1 MEGKN
6 KIVLYRKRFQELTY
20 RNTESGKQNAA
31 LQMQIQSRDLN
42 TLFNLKICNYL
53 ASKILLPL
61 FSYVYYLR
69 FSDI

>member
-42 TLFNLKICNYL
+42 TFCLI
-53 ASKILLPL
+53 
-61 FSYVYYLR
+61 
-69 FSDI
+69 